1 MPRQSAIGPEFRHD
15 AAIYGATYHHDSPC
29 ARHRA
34 PERAGPVYSARHW
47 PRSPE
52 ARRAKPL
59 LRLSVVRRSPAP
71 VSYLAGTAFAKRRSN
86 EPSLFGTHMPRTQA
100 GLQQIA
106 AFVQTCQ
113 RPPPLSASPGSSAS
127 NVSDLHAV
135 PDVSRVRHGVAEQPA
150 RDHKLRAGP
159 PLRSRAPFNE
169 TPRGTRWRRRI
180 RSMILSRP

>member
-1 MPRQSAIGPEFRHD
+1 VPRQSAIGPEFRHD

-86 EPSLFGTHMPRTQA
+86 EPSLFGTPCQEHKQDCNKLPPSYKRASDLRPSARHLGPARLMYLICTRCRTSRVSGTA
-100 GLQQIA
+100 SPNSRPAITNSGLVRRYVA
-106 AFVQTCQ
+106 E
-113 RPPPLSASPGSSAS
+113 PLST
-127 NVSDLHAV
+127 
-135 PDVSRVRHGVAEQPA
+135 
-150 RDHKLRAGP
+150 KLRAARDGVGAFDP
-159 PLRSRAPFNE
+159 
-169 TPRGTRWRRRI
+169 
-180 RSMILSRP
+180 